1 MLFVSCSTGL
11 AIADEYMQKRQQ
23 MIADIEA
30 YVETTVKY
38 TKKDTFDEQ
47 VMQAMSTTPRHEFVP
62 EEMRDSAYENQPLPI
77 GYGQTISQPYI
88 VALMT
93 QLLQPQSDQRVLE
106 IGTGSG
112 YQAAVLARLV
122 PKVYTVERI
131 EPLAR
136 QARQRFRKLGL
147 RNIRA
152 SYSDGT
158 EGLPEFAPYDA
169 IITTAAA
176 ETIPQ
181 ALLEQLSP
189 DGGRLVIPVGGRA
202 CQTLTVVTRNG
213 DKFEQQELDPVVF
226 VPLLSGQ
233 A

>member
-1 MLFVSCSTGL
+1 MAGGL
-11 AIADEYMQKRQQ
+11 SRNNTRMSPSERGIGMTSQRTRDRL
-23 MIADIEA
+23 
-30 YVETTVKY
+30 VERLRAEGIRNDRVL
-38 TKKDTFDEQ
+38 E
-47 VMQAMSTTPRHEFVP
+47 VIRETPRHLFVD
-62 EEMRDSAYENQPLPI
+62 EALASRAYEDTALPI
-77 GYGQTISQPYI
+77 GYNQTISQPYV
-88 VALMT
+88 VAAMT
-93 QLLQPQSDQRVLE
+93 DLIIKNNPQKVLE

-147 RNIRA
+147 RNVRA

-158 EGLPEFAPYDA
+158 EGLPDFAPYDA

-202 CQTLTVVTRNG
+202 HQALTLVTRNG
-213 DKFEQQELDPVVF
+213 SHYEKEELDPVVF